1 MTSFNEDVLVKQ
13 LVKHEGVMLNIY
25 QDSLGI
31 DTIGIGRN
39 VKDRGFSKFELRM
52 IGKTV
57 EEIYLAGITEEDAY
71 FLLKVDIDIVAR
83 ELFNVKP
90 VTGDVDSIRQLVLM
104 DMAFNMGVPR
114 LCKFINMWAALE
126 QHDYNKAADEMLD
139 SKWAK
144 QVKSRATN
152 LAHSMQYGTYVN

>member
-1 MTSFNEDVLVKQ
+1 MTSFNENVLVKQ
-13 LVKHEGVMLNIY
+13 LTIHEGIILHVY
-25 QDSLGI
+25 KDSLGI

-39 VKDRGFSKFELRM
+39 VKDRGFSEIELYM

-71 FLLKVDIDIVAR
+71 FLLRADIDIVAR
-83 ELFNVKP
+83 ELLNVKP

>member
-1 MTSFNEDVLVKQ
+1 MLSFNTTVLIKQ
-13 LVKHEGVMLNIY
+13 LVKHEGLMLKVY

-39 VKDRGFSKFELRM
+39 VKDRGFSELELHV
-52 IGKTV
+52 IAKTV
-57 EEIYLAGITEEDAY
+57 EEIYEKGITEEDAY
-71 FLLKVDIDIVAR
+71 FLLQTDISIVEK
-83 ELFNVKP
+83 ELSKVKP
-90 VTGDVDSIRQLVLM
+90 IIEHIDSVRQLVLM

-126 QHDYNKAADEMLD
+126 QQDYIKAADEMLD

-152 LAHSMQYGTYVN
+152 LAHSMHYGTYLN

>member
-1 MTSFNEDVLVKQ
+1 
-13 LVKHEGVMLNIY
+13 MLNIY

-39 VKDRGFSKFELRM
+39 VKDRGFSEIELYM

-71 FLLKVDIDIVAR
+71 FLLRADIDIVAR
-83 ELFNVKP
+83 ELLNVKP

>member
-1 MTSFNEDVLVKQ
+1 
-13 LVKHEGVMLNIY
+13 MLKVY

-39 VKDRGFSKFELRM
+39 VKDRGFSELELHV
-52 IGKTV
+52 IAKTV
-57 EEIYLAGITEEDAY
+57 EEIYEKGITEEDAY
-71 FLLKVDIDIVAR
+71 FLLQTDISIVEK
-83 ELFNVKP
+83 ELSKVKP
-90 VTGDVDSIRQLVLM
+90 IIEHIDSVRQLVLM

-126 QHDYNKAADEMLD
+126 QQDYTKAADEMLD

-152 LAHSMQYGTYVN
+152 LAHSMHYGTYLN

>member
-1 MTSFNEDVLVKQ
+1 MTSFNENV
-13 LVKHEGVMLNIY
+13 
-25 QDSLGI
+25 LGI

-39 VKDRGFSKFELRM
+39 VKDRGFSEIELYM

-71 FLLKVDIDIVAR
+71 FLLRADIDIVAR
-83 ELFNVKP
+83 ELLNVKP